1 MAFFLKVLGHDGKWE
16 VLTIKYGLSWKWNSA
31 SSKKF
36 AQDPKFGRRGQFGM
50 EFDGTIVS
58 GDFSS
63 SQTIAGWWFGTV
75 INNGY

>member
-1 MAFFLKVLGHDGKWE
+1 MGYHGRGTQRRLE
-16 VLTIKYGLSWKWNSA
+16 
-31 SSKKF
+31 F
-36 AQDPKFGRRGQFGM
+36 APDPKFGRRGQFGM

-63 SQTIAGWWFGTV
+63 SQTIAGWLFGTV

>member
-1 MAFFLKVLGHDGKWE
+1 MAVE
-16 VLTIKYGLSWKWNSA
+16 LSVVSNLPQIR
-31 SSKKF
+31 SSVD
-36 AQDPKFGRRGQFGM
+36 AVSLGM